1 MADAKS
7 NGCVAPFSDEEIK
20 VLRMEFDGRDRTV
33 GFQLTA
39 ERYDRFLATIAA
51 DRKRIEELEHTRLG
65 RVCPTCAKQTVDP
78 MKWCDRLAAEQVA
91 DQAATIERL
100 RGYLQ
105 RIADQPKQYDDH
117 RGCFGCKTSRSLA
130 CQALD
135 GKE

>member
-100 RGYLQ
+100 REELGFKYG
-105 RIADQPKQYDDH
+105 KQCPCGLTVWVIPDE
-117 RGCFGCKTSRSLA
+117 
-130 CQALD
+130 CQ
-135 GKE
+135 GGSS